1 MAGDS
6 VEVAWRGKFRLE
18 AQDIYQ
24 GLAWWVAKVVET
36 KAPRYKIQYPGW
48 EPRWDEWVDRRRL
61 RWGMD
66 RDITSR
72 IAVNDKIEV
81 RII

>member
-18 AQDIYQ
+18 GRDIYQ

-66 RDITSR
+66 RDTTSR
-72 IAVNDKIEV
+72 IAVNDRIEV
-81 RII
+81 RVS